1 MHYRKQPDKASWLFF
16 EKLEPRGRR
25 HLALVRFDED
35 GEPIIECLEA
45 TDEECKAIQ
54 VRAQTIKRPLK
65 SKRQMSNASAAL
77 KDPACAPEEA
87 LPTVPAKVPP
97 VKEAADRSTDDETR
111 KDDAQKDDDG
121 EVVEPEL
128 SEAMPDGIPTDAWF
142 LRGMSDI
149 EESVEPSASEPT
161 SSETTSPQQ
170 VVTALVGVPTDRI
183 TIVCE
188 GHTEAQYFREMIEY
202 LGLEGKVMIDVSSD
216 KNPYG
221 ALLSLAE
228 VVKPMDEVW
237 LVFDRD
243 HHEGYYRAL
252 ETAKTIPQIHCV
264 PTNPSFEYWFLLHF
278 KAFKDDL
285 PFDDQQER
293 HQEVETRYT
302 GHGEVQHITTTTYE
316 YFTRPETCLA
326 KLKLLYPGYHKN
338 SANYFSRL
346 AAMMPL
352 AYQRA
357 KAKSTDQLTHWSGM
371 PDLIDRL
378 CELAELT
385 PKDFFD
391 KLQADYPWSAAQW
404 LPDLSRWMQVLRPDL
419 CERLAKPGKLEK
431 LLMRVQD
438 IVTWHFNTPGQK
450 SPVSEEDIQVL
461 DLFVYWLLGHIDM
474 SKQLAGVSS
483 WERKRLTPQS
493 FAASL
498 NSQIEKILKASE
510 LAIDPVVYVRMLL
523 AMIHLLPLLKDR
535 STTEP
540 SL

>member
-1 MHYRKQPDKASWLFF
+1 MAELLSQLLRHTLKI
-16 EKLEPRGRR
+16 RR
-25 HLALVRFDED
+25 RL
-35 GEPIIECLEA
+35 IN
-45 TDEECKAIQ
+45 
-54 VRAQTIKRPLK
+54 LK
-65 SKRQMSNASAAL
+65 
-77 KDPACAPEEA
+77 
-87 LPTVPAKVPP
+87 
-97 VKEAADRSTDDETR
+97 
-111 KDDAQKDDDG
+111 
-121 EVVEPEL
+121 
-128 SEAMPDGIPTDAWF
+128 
-142 LRGMSDI
+142 LRGSYLRP
-149 EESVEPSASEPT
+149 EGRSFT
-161 SSETTSPQQ
+161 PQ
-170 VVTALVGVPTDRI
+170 L
-183 TIVCE
+183 
-188 GHTEAQYFREMIEY
+188 
-202 LGLEGKVMIDVSSD
+202 GKVMIDVSTD

-228 VVKPMDEVW
+228 VVKPLDEVW

-302 GHGEVQHITTTTYE
+302 GQGEVQHITTTTYE

-357 KAKSTDQLTHWSGM
+357 KAKSTDQLTHWSDM

-404 LPDLSRWMQVLRPDL
+404 LPDLSRWIQVLRPDL

-438 IVTWHFNTPGQK
+438 IVTWHFNAPRHK
-450 SPVSEEDIQVL
+450 PAVSEEDIQVL

-474 SKQLAGVSS
+474 SKQLAGVGS

-510 LAIDPVVYVRMLL
+510 LSIDPVVYVRMLL

-535 STTEP
+535 STI
-540 SL
+540 